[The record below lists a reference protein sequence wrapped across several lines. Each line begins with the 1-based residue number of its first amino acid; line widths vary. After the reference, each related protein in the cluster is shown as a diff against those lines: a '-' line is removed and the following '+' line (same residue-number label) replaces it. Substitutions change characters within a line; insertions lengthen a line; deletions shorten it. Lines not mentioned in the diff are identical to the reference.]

1 MNKRGQFFSPDLII
15 AVLIFFTILFFFFNA
30 SDAIFSR
37 VDLSENLIAADE
49 VSHNTMNILI
59 YSPGVPFN
67 WETKN
72 FSETRIIGLAVQK
85 NIIDENKLVKLIY
98 FLDNEYLLTKEKM
111 GLGKNE
117 FKLELVNYDGE
128 VLYSS
133 NHVFGASN
141 YKLSYERIVLFNG
154 QQAILRGTISDE
166 K

>member
-37 VDLSENLIAADE
+37 VDLSENLTAADE

-59 YSPGVPFN
+59 YSPGVPIN
-67 WETKN
+67 WETNN
-72 FSETRIIGLAVQK
+72 FSELNIVGLAVQK